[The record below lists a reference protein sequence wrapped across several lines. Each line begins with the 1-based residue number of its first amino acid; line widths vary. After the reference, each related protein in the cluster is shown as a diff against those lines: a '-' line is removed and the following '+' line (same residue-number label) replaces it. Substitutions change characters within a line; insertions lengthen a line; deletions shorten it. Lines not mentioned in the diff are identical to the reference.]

1 MLYQSLYS
9 GICHRRKKYD
19 FLNGGYTIRN
29 SFTNTIGTIT
39 NLLGIVL
46 VTIYQKGKYENWENT
61 IIKLDE
67 GVVEAKDQFM
77 NSIFANELITMME
90 SVNGLWE
97 KYSEKQ

>member
-46 VTIYQKGKYENWENT
+46 VTIYQKGKYEN
-61 IIKLDE
+61 
-67 GVVEAKDQFM
+67 
-77 NSIFANELITMME
+77 
-90 SVNGLWE
+90 
-97 KYSEKQ
+97 